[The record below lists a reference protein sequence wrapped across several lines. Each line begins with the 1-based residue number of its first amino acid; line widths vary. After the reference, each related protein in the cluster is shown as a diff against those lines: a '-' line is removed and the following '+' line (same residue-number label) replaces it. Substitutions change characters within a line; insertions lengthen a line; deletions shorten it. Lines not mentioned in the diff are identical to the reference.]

1 MGTLNTTPDPRWNP
15 LYRIGGICLF
25 LTGLFYFAAVVLAQF
40 LGPPPADTEPYLR
53 SLAAHRGLA
62 FVNYAGFAVADLLLV
77 PATLA
82 LYLALRHLAR
92 SAMLIGTG
100 FIVFW
105 LIVDLAVTE
114 FNSLTL
120 VILSRHSD
128 AQSVAAAH
136 FPLATMPIATFFSF
150 VVSSIGTLIVA
161 IVMLKGVFGKVTAWA
176 GIVAC
181 VEGIGGGFYVIYP
194 ALAVLLLPCMIAY
207 GLWGVLAGAR
217 LFRLGTPQAHALAA
231 AR

>member
-1 MGTLNTTPDPRWNP
+1 MRTLNTTPDPGWNT

-25 LTGLFYFAAVVLAQF
+25 ITGLFYFAAAVLAAL
-40 LGPPPADTEPYLR
+40 LGPPPADAEPFLR
-53 SLAAHRGLA
+53 SLAAHSGLA

-82 LYLALRHLAR
+82 LYVGLRQVAR

-100 FIVFW
+100 LIISW

-114 FNSLTL
+114 LNSLTL
-120 VILSRHSD
+120 VMLSRHSD
-128 AQSVAAAH
+128 AQSIAAAH

-150 VVSSIGTLIVA
+150 VVSSVGTLIVA
-161 IVMLKGVFGKVTAWA
+161 IVMLKGVFSKVTAWA

-181 VEGIGGGFYVIYP
+181 VEGIVGGFYVIYP
-194 ALAVLLLPCMIAY
+194 PLAVLLVPCMIAY

-217 LFRLGTPQAHALAA
+217 LFRLAIPQAHALAA